1 MKLLLSG
8 SSGFVGQALISHLAE
23 RGYEVRRL
31 VRRDNPSAETVIWN
45 PDSGRIEASACEHF
59 DAVIHLGGENIAAGR
74 WTQRRKK
81 RLRNSRVNS
90 TRFLALTL
98 SQLQHPPKVFACA
111 SAIGFYGDRGDEILT
126 EQSPAGVGF
135 MAELGQ
141 EWESACQPAFDRG
154 IRVVNLRFG
163 IILGKKGGALAK
175 MLTPFRCGIGGKIG
189 NGRQYW
195 SWISLTDAVRAVD
208 YCLNHES
215 VSGPVNLVSPGPPT
229 NYEFTKALGK
239 ALRRP
244 TILPLPGFAARLAFG
259 EMADSALLASARVEP
274 EALINNGFEFTHP
287 DLASALAAAI

>member
-1 MKLLLSG
+1 MKILLSG

-141 EWESACQPAFDRG
+141 EWESACQPAIDRG